1 MYPENCHYI
10 DADNAA
16 KRLGLSKSTLAKMRV
31 YGTGPAY
38 SKLGRRVVY
47 TVADL
52 DAWVASK
59 RFTSTSE
66 YPTE

>member
-1 MYPENCHYI
+1 MYPENSHYI

-31 YGTGPAY
+31 YGNGPIY

-47 TVADL
+47 TITDL

-66 YPTE
+66 YPSE